1 MLENKWEMATKVKS
15 QNICCEKAARIC
27 CVTVQTHRT
36 CRSHLP
42 LSPGTAAIHMILAEQ
57 TAIQA
62 STVGSSLMF
71 NRHTWGG
78 KNISTTSVEVRGNAY
93 RHLQVP
99 IGQ

>member
-1 MLENKWEMATKVKS
+1 MATKVKS